1 MSERLKRVFLVR
13 DCSANW
19 FEHVPGCLEDGAWRF
34 YAKHPGWFAT
44 DLEGM
49 VDWCVADRI
58 VALLVSNFWLTIG
71 VVGVGYIFTVPISGW
86 AFLRARDR
94 YEREHPTQG
103 A

>member
-1 MSERLKRVFLVR
+1 MAEKGFGIIWPTTKKMSERLKRVFLVR

-58 VALLVSNFWLTIG
+58 DALAVEG
-71 VVGVGYIFTVPISGW
+71 
-86 AFLRARDR
+86 FLSDRHGLYRLAWVDVRRSRD
-94 YEREHPTQG
+94 
-103 A
+103 